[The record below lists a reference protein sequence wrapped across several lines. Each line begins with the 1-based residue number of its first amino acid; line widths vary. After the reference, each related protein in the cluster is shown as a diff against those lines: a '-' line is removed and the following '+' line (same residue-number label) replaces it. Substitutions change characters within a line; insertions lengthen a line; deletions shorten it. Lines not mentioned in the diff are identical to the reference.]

1 METSPISRGGVI
13 LSNRLAPCVD
23 PRSLADFQSAPL
35 VVPAGKCREIRFDE
49 SPPPPL
55 GRIPRDSTLSVVER
69 ERPLTVH
76 PSEAEENRGK
86 IVNARRNFHSTVS
99 PTRSPLR
106 PLGNAAHSRD
116 SHQSSDARVRWH
128 SAGHRSPPIIVAR
141 PFNRRGRAVGPRWLG
156 VDRATLGVDAA
167 RQA

>member
-35 VVPAGKCREIRFDE
+35 VAAGKCREIRFDE

-55 GRIPRDSTLSVVER
+55 GRIPRDSTLPVENDR
-69 ERPLTVH
+69 L
-76 PSEAEENRGK
+76 PSIHLAEAEENRGK

-156 VDRATLGVDAA
+156 ATLGVDAA

>member
-55 GRIPRDSTLSVVER
+55 GRIPRDSTLPVVER

-76 PSEAEENRGK
+76 PSRRSGGK
-86 IVNARRNFHSTVS
+86 SGKNRRNFHSTVS

-141 PFNRRGRAVGPRWLG
+141 PFNRRGRAVGPRWL
-156 VDRATLGVDAA
+156 DRATLGVDAA

>member
-1 METSPISRGGVI
+1 MI

-35 VVPAGKCREIRFDE
+35 IVPVGKCREIRFDE

-55 GRIPRDSTLSVVER
+55 GRIPRDSTLPVVER

-76 PSEAEENRGK
+76 PSRRSGRKSGK
-86 IVNARRNFHSTVS
+86 NRRNFHSTVS

>member
-55 GRIPRDSTLSVVER
+55 GRIPRDSTLPVVER

-76 PSEAEENRGK
+76 PSCRSGGK
-86 IVNARRNFHSTVS
+86 SGKNRRNFHSTVS

-141 PFNRRGRAVGPRWLG
+141 PFNRRGRAVGPRWL
-156 VDRATLGVDAA
+156 DRATLGVDAA